1 MRRMRNAAGRSR
13 PKQITVRMAIPLL
26 GDITG
31 VWEPVE
37 AERKAAWE
45 LYAELATRIST
56 AELGPDEG
64 FLREALSSFYSLFG
78 TTRDILRRYGPDVAP
93 RRGPGQ
99 ITFGALAVTVLNQA
113 LRPVLANWHPR
124 LAAYESLRPADVD
137 PVSYERGWEHAAALR
152 EEVARVREVLIAL
165 ANALAEVAGSADLLR
180 PATMPYPPPEAG
192 RADVRGPGARVPG
205 PGRGAGR
212 APGQPVR
219 GPASP
224 SAARKRRASARCRSR
239 SAAGIP
245 SHSAWA
251 ARTRSV
257 SAVAYGPTR
266 RASRSPMRPERM
278 SRAISCRTSPAPP
291 SAMS

>member
-1 MRRMRNAAGRSR
+1 MRRKRNAAGRAR

-56 AELGPDEG
+56 VELGPDEG

-152 EEVARVREVLIAL
+152 EEVARVREVLVAL

-180 PATMPYPPPEAG
+180 PATMPYPPP
-192 RADVRGPGARVPG
+192 
-205 PGRGAGR
+205 
-212 APGQPVR
+212 
-219 GPASP
+219 
-224 SAARKRRASARCRSR
+224 RRPD
-239 SAAGIP
+239 GL
-245 SHSAWA
+245 
-251 ARTRSV
+251 
-257 SAVAYGPTR
+257 
-266 RASRSPMRPERM
+266 M
-278 SRAISCRTSPAPP
+278 
-291 SAMS
+291 

>member
-1 MRRMRNAAGRSR
+1 MRRMRNAAGRAR

-56 AELGPDEG
+56 VELGPDEG

-113 LRPVLANWHPR
+113 LRPMLANWHPR

-137 PVSYERGWEHAAALR
+137 PVSYERSWEHAAALR
-152 EEVARVREVLIAL
+152 EEVARVREVLVAL
-165 ANALAEVAGSADLLR
+165 AKALAEVAGSADLLR
-180 PATMPYPPPEAG
+180 PAAMPTPPPEAG
-192 RADVRGPGARVPG
+192 RADVRAPGARVPG
-205 PGRGAGR
+205 PGRRAGR
-212 APGQPVR
+212 DPGQRVR
-219 GPASP
+219 GPASPPSP
-224 SAARKRRASARCRSR
+224 SAARKRRASATCRSR
-239 SAAGIP
+239 SAAGIF

-266 RASRSPMRPERM
+266 RASRSPMRPERI
-278 SRAISCRTSPAPP
+278 SRAIS
-291 SAMS
+291 

>member
-1 MRRMRNAAGRSR
+1 MRRMRNAAGRAR

-56 AELGPDEG
+56 VELGPDEG

-113 LRPVLANWHPR
+113 LRPLLATWHPR

-137 PVSYERGWEHAAALR
+137 PVSYERGWEHTPTLR
-152 EEVARVREVLIAL
+152 EEVARVREVLVAL

-180 PATMPYPPPEAG
+180 PATMPYPPPGG
-192 RADVRGPGARVPG
+192 RTG
-205 PGRGAGR
+205 
-212 APGQPVR
+212 
-219 GPASP
+219 
-224 SAARKRRASARCRSR
+224 
-239 SAAGIP
+239 
-245 SHSAWA
+245 
-251 ARTRSV
+251 
-257 SAVAYGPTR
+257 
-266 RASRSPMRPERM
+266 
-278 SRAISCRTSPAPP
+278 
-291 SAMS
+291 